1 MICFLIALTVF
12 AAPQTGRRSQPVDL
26 RMHGYWGGTISLG
39 GEPHEITLA
48 FSSRESPALTLA
60 RRKLDGLIPLKPSA
74 LEYTPTTF
82 KAAFKRLGIE
92 ILGNLRPGAATLDI
106 VVTGSGA
113 AQRVA
118 LARVDSPGRLR
129 RPQTP
134 VPPLPYDTYDDRI
147 DTGNGIL
154 GTTLTMP
161 RGRGPF
167 PGVVLLSGTGSQDR
181 DNSMSAHRPFAVIAD
196 HLTRRGFAV
205 LRFDDRGSGVSS
217 GLFDE
222 LRTVES
228 DAFDAI
234 AAFRYLRE
242 HPEVDRARTGFIG
255 HSEGGIVAPLAAG
268 QTEGVGFL
276 VLLGS
281 PAVDMIETAL
291 TQHESIARARGAT
304 EARIAFERRVRSR
317 IYGILRVETDAARA
331 REAVAAVF
339 RETTIEAGVADL
351 DWIIELKQ
359 AVDVLMAKAWST
371 TFRQRLLADPKPAL
385 RALRVP
391 ALALFGSLDVQVVA
405 AVNEPVMRDALSA
418 SSPLTEVRTLPG
430 LNHAFQTAK
439 TGSVDE
445 YWQIEETFAPSA
457 LEVMGL
463 WLTRVTAR

>member
-1 MICFLIALTVF
+1 MIWLLIALTVI
-12 AAPQTGRRSQPVDL
+12 AAPQAPRRLQPVDL

-48 FSSRESPALTLA
+48 FSSRERPALTLA
-60 RRKLDGLIPLKPSA
+60 RRKLDGLIPLKPNT

-92 ILGNLRPGAATLDI
+92 IAGRLRPDAAALDI
-106 VVTGSGA
+106 VITGNGGPQKA
-113 AQRVA
+113 T
-118 LARVDSPGRLR
+118 LARVDSPGRLK

-134 VPPLPYDTYDDRI
+134 VPPLPYDTFDDRI

-154 GTTLTMP
+154 GATLTMP

-181 DNSMSAHRPFAVIAD
+181 DNSMGAHRPFAVIAD
-196 HLTRRGFAV
+196 YLTRRGFAV
-205 LRFDDRGSGVSS
+205 LRFDDRGSGLSS
-217 GLFDE
+217 GLFNE
-222 LRTVES
+222 LRTVEA

-234 AAFRYLRE
+234 AAFRYLRD
-242 HPEVDRARTGFIG
+242 HPRVDRARTGFIG
-255 HSEGGIVAPLAAG
+255 HSEGGVVAPLAAG
-268 QTEGVGFL
+268 QTGGVAFL

-291 TQHESIARARGAT
+291 TQHESIERARGAS
-304 EARIAFERRVRSR
+304 EARIAFERRVRAR
-317 IYGILRVETDAARA
+317 IYEIIRAEPDAARA

-351 DWIIELKQ
+351 DWIIELKK
-359 AVDVLMAKAWST
+359 AVGVLTARAWST
-371 TFRQRLLADPKPAL
+371 TFRQRLLEDPKPAL

-391 ALALFGSLDVQVVA
+391 ALALFGGLDVQVVP
-405 AVNEPVMRDALSA
+405 AVNEPAMRDALSA
-418 SSPLTEVRTLPG
+418 SSPLTEIRTLPR
-430 LNHAFQTAK
+430 LNHAFQTAT

-445 YWQIEETFAPSA
+445 YSQIEETFAPAA
-457 LEVMGL
+457 LEVIGL
-463 WLTRVTAR
+463 WLARVTAR